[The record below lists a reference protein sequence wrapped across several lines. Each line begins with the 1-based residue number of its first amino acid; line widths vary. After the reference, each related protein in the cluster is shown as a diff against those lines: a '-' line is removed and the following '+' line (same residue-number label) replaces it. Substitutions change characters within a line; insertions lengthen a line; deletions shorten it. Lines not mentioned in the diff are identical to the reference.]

1 MTISG
6 NTKVYSVIGNPI
18 AHSKSPNMHN
28 AAFRELKINACYI
41 PIAPSKD
48 EVENICSLI
57 KSSVIKGSNVTIPY
71 KEEIMKYVD
80 ELTDEAKLIG
90 SVNTLYSKNN
100 KLIGHNTDG
109 LGFSRSLFVDNKF
122 NPENKKSLIMG
133 AGGASKAICSKLSS
147 NRISQIDIFDID
159 KEKADELKR
168 HLQQFNFDVKINII
182 DNKEVDKIAE
192 NSDLIVNCTPV
203 GMKEEDPEL
212 INSDF
217 FNSNQFIYDLIYTP
231 SKTRLLKDA
240 EIKGAKIING
250 LDMLAYQGAESFAI
264 WENVNPPY
272 EIMSKELRIG

>member
-1 MTISG
+1 MKFNYLIIVFLLISCT
-6 NTKVYSVIGNPI
+6 NTSLVQQGTTTPNI
-18 AHSKSPNMHN
+18 SKGF
-28 AAFRELKINACYI
+28 A
-41 PIAPSKD
+41 
-48 EVENICSLI
+48 LI
-57 KSSVIKGSNVTIPY
+57 YN
-71 KEEIMKYVD
+71 ED
-80 ELTDEAKLIG
+80 DF
-90 SVNTLYSKNN
+90 NN
-100 KLIGHNTDG
+100 KVISSKLNSSKIEVGHNKYKKNTIIIIT
-109 LGFSRSLFVDNKF
+109 

-182 DNKEVDKIAE
+182 DNKKVDKIAE